1 VKRQSGRRSLLPAVA
16 LAALLAVVLQAPPSW
31 AAGDELP
38 QDVPL
43 FTISK
48 SQNKNQV
55 QFAVRLDGQCAPL
68 GEQPVFAY
76 WRMLEKSPVAIESL
90 LPIEQR
96 AYGIKVQV
104 VTARGAMDGNVE
116 LRLRAL
122 PDRRI
127 VVRSYRARDG
137 CGARAEIAIEG
148 APANLYNVHAMLRWP
163 FGIARI
169 YVSGWSVEDLR
180 LVRETVHS

>member
-1 VKRQSGRRSLLPAVA
+1 MKRQSGRRSLLPAVA
-16 LAALLAVVLQAPPSW
+16 LAGLLAVALQAPPSL
-31 AAGDELP
+31 AAGDALL

-55 QFAVRLDGQCAPL
+55 QFAVHLDGQCAPL
-68 GEQPVFAY
+68 GEEPVFAY

-90 LPIEQR
+90 LPIEQP
-96 AYGIKVQV
+96 AYGIKVQG
-104 VTARGAMDGNVE
+104 VTSRGAADGNVE

-169 YVSGWSVEDLR
+169 YVSGWSIEDLR
-180 LVRETVHS
+180 LVRETVYS